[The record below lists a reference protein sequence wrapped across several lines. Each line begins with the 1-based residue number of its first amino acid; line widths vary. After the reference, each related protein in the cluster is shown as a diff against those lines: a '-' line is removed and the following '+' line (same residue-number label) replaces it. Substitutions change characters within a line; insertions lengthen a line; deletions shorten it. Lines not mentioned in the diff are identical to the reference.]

1 MKNWFQAFALKFNLH
16 RYNKVECKTGDGW
29 AKGNIVNIMWR
40 DDESMPSGMT
50 VPYQIELAD
59 GTLIYA
65 PFDDN
70 EIIRADKSKSAPKRK
85 KASA

>member
-1 MKNWFQAFALKFNLH
+1 
-16 RYNKVECKTGDGW
+16 
-29 AKGNIVNIMWR
+29 
-40 DDESMPSGMT
+40 MT